1 MGQCGSLYDGED
13 AGRVV
18 NVKLGLQFEAVR
30 GVGGQ
35 GDPGLGVPPLHDHDA
50 LPDYEQIKSIIST
63 KSNYL
68 LYSWGVRGG
77 RQSILEVAF
86 MLPDQL
92 LWV

>member
-18 NVKLGLQFEAVR
+18 NVKLGLQLEAVR

-35 GDPGLGVPPLHDHDA
+35 GDPGLGVSPLHDHDA
-50 LPDYEQIKSIIST
+50 LPDCEQTDNIIST

-68 LYSWGVRGG
+68 LYSWGRRGG
-77 RQSILEVAF
+77 RHSILEVAF
-86 MLPDQL
+86 MHLNQL